1 MDARI
6 EGTAVPQIEAASP
19 LAQPNPSSKQHQQQ
33 PELRPNVRSMP
44 GSPSRLPHSAIGV
57 SPSRLRSSSPRHSP
71 GTSEI
76 FERNVQEPVAI
87 SNLQGDFD
95 QTHIPAHVITEDSI
109 PPALEA
115 SVQAITSES
124 LNPDDVE
131 IVTSSSHQ
139 PAAIGIDSS
148 ISHNDFA
155 QLHAPPL
162 HHHKSE
168 ESESTSLHASG
179 FLPGLDDDTASN
191 YGQLDPNDVRR
202 LSFIS
207 FQDVVKSEHHHIAS
221 PLGDIGSRESLPIG
235 GVLPPAS
242 LSDRAASPLQSP
254 RSPTSINSQSVS
266 GGGIT
271 TPPPGVNVTNPLG
284 ASAEQSPVRS
294 VAVGSPG
301 SQHGDLH
308 IESMRQALRKTASG
322 DLSGSGG
329 RSANMSPASDEVS
342 SFSRT

>member
-1 MDARI
+1 MPSPMFPMTPIQGPSTYSAGPSPGKPLKS
-6 EGTAVPQIEAASP
+6 ELHPNALAGKSTAADPR
-19 LAQPNPSSKQHQQQ
+19 
-33 PELRPNVRSMP
+33 LRP
-44 GSPSRLPHSAIGV
+44 A
-57 SPSRLRSSSPRHSP
+57 SP

-207 FQDVVKSEHHHIAS
+207 FQDVVKSEHHHVAS

-242 LSDRAASPLQSP
+242 LSDRAASP

-266 GGGIT
+266 GGGVT

-342 SFSRT
+342 SFSRA